1 MARIPYYDLSQAP
14 ESYTRLIAARPPLN
28 LYRMLAHAGKTAEG
42 FLALGS
48 AILRENT
55 LDAKL
60 REIAILRTGILCGA
74 GYEVHQ
80 HRRVARRVGLSDDK
94 IDALGK
100 DAARSALDATEPRV
114 LEFTDQVVLHVKPP
128 DAVFEA
134 LCARLPHGQVAELVL
149 VIGFYML
156 VSLFLENFEV
166 DIEPPGAVGEPCCVK
181 APFSPALGA
190 TGAWPGGRAAAI
202 WRRRLIYN
210 RSACWPRVASP
221 IRCRRLRAAIGAQR
235 KAHRAAHTERIGKR
249 CNAAIRFDGQ
259 RRPTDDR

>member
-74 GYEVHQ
+74 SYEVHQ
-80 HRRVARRVGLSDDK
+80 HRRVARRVGLSGDK

-100 DAARSALDATEPRV
+100 DADRSALDATETLV
-114 LEFTDQVVLHVKPP
+114 LEFTDQVVLHVKAP
-128 DAVFEA
+128 DAMFEA
-134 LCARLPHGQVAELVL
+134 LCAAAAWTGRRVGAGHRLLHAGQPLSGELR
-149 VIGFYML
+149 GRYR
-156 VSLFLENFEV
+156 
-166 DIEPPGAVGEPCCVK
+166 A
-181 APFSPALGA
+181 A
-190 TGAWPGGRAAAI
+190 GGR
-202 WRRRLIYN
+202 
-210 RSACWPRVASP
+210 RVALLRQSAVFACAWRHRGLARGGGRRDLAP
-221 IRCRRLRAAIGAQR
+221 ETDLQSVGLLASCRV
-235 KAHRAAHTERIGKR
+235 
-249 CNAAIRFDGQ
+249 
-259 RRPTDDR
+259 TDQMS

>member
-74 GYEVHQ
+74 SYEVHQ

-100 DAARSALDATEPRV
+100 DADRSALDATETLV
-114 LEFTDQVVLHVKPP
+114 LEFTDQVVLHVKAP
-128 DAVFEA
+128 DAMFEA
-134 LCARLPHGQVAELVL
+134 LCARLPHGQGAELGLGWGVWARGGWAGGGGGVWGL
-149 VIGFYML
+149 FVCFYML
-156 VSLFLENFEV
+156 VSRFLENFEV
-166 DIEPPGAVGEPCCVK
+166 DIEPPGAVG
-181 APFSPALGA
+181 
-190 TGAWPGGRAAAI
+190 
-202 WRRRLIYN
+202 
-210 RSACWPRVASP
+210 
-221 IRCRRLRAAIGAQR
+221 
-235 KAHRAAHTERIGKR
+235 
-249 CNAAIRFDGQ
+249 
-259 RRPTDDR
+259 